1 MTTHRVP
8 VCCLALTLAVLSVSS
23 VIADSRADAGERI
36 RLSKP
41 QREHCLRVLRAGLR
55 SEKFWPSIHAAEA
68 LTLAGQT
75 AEVRRFLEPKLKT
88 ESDDQKRCGIARE
101 LVRAGDVHQDAI
113 MLKILAG
120 KNDHGH
126 VHAAESLFKVGRI
139 GDGRWMRKRF
149 AETKNPRLKIMA
161 AAALGKCGNPHAMT
175 FLRKTVAHSDIGLS
189 QIATWV
195 LARIGDKTDIPRLRR
210 NRKRAKDDLTRVYF
224 DNALALL
231 GDAASRKKV
240 LQNLAHKDAA
250 VRTYSAVFAGE
261 AGITSASQR
270 LLKLLD
276 DTQLDVRIRAAQALL
291 VLSQDSKIPRRVI
304 SRNVFPATKANPRY
318 SEGSIIELAN
328 GALLFAMTEFIGSG
342 SDFAKARII
351 AKTSTDGGL
360 SWSSARVLQE
370 NVGGRNVMSVTL
382 RRLPK
387 SGRQAPPIG
396 MFYLVKNSY
405 SDLRVYLRVSSDEG
419 RSFGTPIRVTTTP
432 GYHVMNNDRVTV
444 LSTGRIL
451 VPVATTADVRKVNHF
466 VSRCFLSDDGG
477 KTWRPGKG
485 KVDFAKRGAME
496 PEVIE
501 LSHGRVL
508 MILRTQ
514 LGFIAAAYSKD
525 GGETWSKPVNWG
537 VRAPEAPSTL
547 RRIPST
553 GNLLLIWNNT
563 FRKGAGHGGKRTPLT
578 AAVST
583 DDGKSWKFVRNIETR
598 SDRTYAYTSLV
609 FVADRA
615 LMSYYV
621 RNDKTG
627 RISATFR
634 SLPIGWFY
642 GNSRR

>member
-41 QREHCLRVLRAGLR
+41 QREHCWRVLRAGLR
-55 SEKFWPSIHAAEA
+55 SEKVWPSIHAAEA

-75 AEVRRFLEPKLKT
+75 AEVRRFLEPKRKT

-161 AAALGKCGNPHAMT
+161 AAALGKCGNPHVMT
-175 FLRKTVAHSDIGLS
+175 FLRKSVAHSDIGLS
-189 QIATWV
+189 QIAAWV

-210 NRKRAKDDLTRVYF
+210 NRKRAKHDLTRVYF

-240 LQNLAHKDAA
+240 LQNLAHKDAS

-318 SEGSIIELAN
+318 SEGS
-328 GALLFAMTEFIGSG
+328 
-342 SDFAKARII
+342 
-351 AKTSTDGGL
+351 
-360 SWSSARVLQE
+360 
-370 NVGGRNVMSVTL
+370 
-382 RRLPK
+382 
-387 SGRQAPPIG
+387 
-396 MFYLVKNSY
+396 
-405 SDLRVYLRVSSDEG
+405 
-419 RSFGTPIRVTTTP
+419 
-432 GYHVMNNDRVTV
+432 
-444 LSTGRIL
+444 
-451 VPVATTADVRKVNHF
+451 
-466 VSRCFLSDDGG
+466 
-477 KTWRPGKG
+477 
-485 KVDFAKRGAME
+485 
-496 PEVIE
+496 
-501 LSHGRVL
+501 
-508 MILRTQ
+508 
-514 LGFIAAAYSKD
+514 
-525 GGETWSKPVNWG
+525 
-537 VRAPEAPSTL
+537 
-547 RRIPST
+547 
-553 GNLLLIWNNT
+553 
-563 FRKGAGHGGKRTPLT
+563 
-578 AAVST
+578 
-583 DDGKSWKFVRNIETR
+583 
-598 SDRTYAYTSLV
+598 
-609 FVADRA
+609 
-615 LMSYYV
+615 
-621 RNDKTG
+621 
-627 RISATFR
+627 
-634 SLPIGWFY
+634 
-642 GNSRR
+642 